1 MRMVSIFILDS
12 IETIVKFRD
21 KLKKKL
27 KILIIIIYS
36 FNEIRFSNENFL
48 LQRKQLELYSLA
60 HLLQRSSETLLNT
73 CVP

>member
-1 MRMVSIFILDS
+1 MVSIFILDS
-12 IETIVKFRD
+12 IETIVKFGD
-21 KLKKKL
+21 KLSKKKL
-27 KILIIIIYS
+27 KIPIIIIYS
-36 FNEIRFSNENFL
+36 FNKIRFSNENFL